1 MRDLLGWPAGAG
13 RGRGAAGRRLRRG
26 GDASQRPDTARS
38 APTCCSSSRST
49 TRALESAVNATD
61 PVVTDTGNQGTDAPA
76 VLGNTS
82 GGDTGGNTV
91 GNVSA
96 M

>member
-1 MRDLLGWPAGAG
+1 MLLEQPVN
-13 RGRGAAGRRLRRG
+13 
-26 GDASQRPDTARS
+26 DASAGIGGEH
-38 APTCCSSSRST
+38 A
-49 TRALESAVNATD
+49 D
-61 PVVTDTGNQGTDAPA
+61 PVVTDTGSQGTDAPA